1 MTVGK
6 DRILFPGLY
15 LVNTLFEHIYM
26 KKAYIFPGQGA
37 QFHGMGKALY
47 ESDKKAKDLFE
58 QANEI
63 LGFRISDVMFSG
75 TEEELKQTNVTQPA
89 VFLHSVI
96 AYLVQPDLVPDM
108 TAGHS
113 LGEFSA
119 LVAAGALSFED
130 GLKLVAR
137 RAEAMQKACELNPS
151 TMAAILGL
159 EDAKVEEICAGI
171 TDEVVVPAN
180 YNCPGQLVI
189 SGSIAGIDKACE
201 AMKAA
206 GAKRALVLQVG
217 GAFHSPLM
225 EPARQELQEAI
236 EQTEFREPVCPVYQ
250 NVDAQPYTDPAKIK
264 ENLINQLT
272 APVRWTQTIQNMVAD
287 EAASFTECGPGSVLQ
302 GLVKKINKESVTAGI
317 N

>member
-1 MTVGK
+1 M
-6 DRILFPGLY
+6 
-15 LVNTLFEHIYM
+15 
-26 KKAYIFPGQGA
+26 
-37 QFHGMGKALY
+37 
-47 ESDKKAKDLFE
+47 
-58 QANEI
+58 
-63 LGFRISDVMFSG
+63 
-75 TEEELKQTNVTQPA
+75 
-89 VFLHSVI
+89 
-96 AYLVQPDLVPDM
+96 
-108 TAGHS
+108 
-113 LGEFSA
+113 
-119 LVAAGALSFED
+119 SFED
-130 GLKLVAR
+130 ALKLVAR
-137 RAEAMQKACELNPS
+137 RADAMQKACELNPS

-236 EQTEFREPVCPVYQ
+236 EQTEFKEPVCPIYQ
-250 NVDAQPYTDPAKIK
+250 NVDAKPYTDPVQIK
-264 ENLINQLT
+264 ANLINQLT

-287 EAASFTECGPGSVLQ
+287 EAAVFTECGPGNVLQ
-302 GLVKKINKESVTAGI
+302 GLVKKIHKESVTAGI